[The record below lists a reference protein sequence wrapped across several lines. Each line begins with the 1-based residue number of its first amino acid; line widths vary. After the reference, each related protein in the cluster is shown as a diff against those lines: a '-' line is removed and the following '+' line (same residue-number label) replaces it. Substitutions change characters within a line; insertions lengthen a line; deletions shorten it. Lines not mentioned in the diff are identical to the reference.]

1 MDCLNYTIDKCVE
14 AFSTMRE
21 GMPPFSVLQPH
32 QTHTDNVV
40 VVERRD
46 MTREDLLGV
55 DALVTNLPDFG
66 IAVRTADCV
75 PILMYDGR
83 NGVIAAVHSGW
94 KGTVAKISQKTI
106 RVMEERFGT
115 ETVDVKAVIGPSIG
129 PDSFQV
135 GSEVADK
142 FCEAGFPM
150 EEILT
155 DRGPKEEGTM
165 NGGLHIDLW
174 KANQFLLEEM
184 GVSAPVAEQPVQKDG
199 GRGPHGEMIVSVH
212 PPEGR
217 KDGAAAL
224 QHLRSDA
231 MPGPQQEE
239 HGPVRKMAADLI
251 ECRRRSA
258 FPVFSI

>member
-46 MTREDLLGV
+46 MTREDLRGV

-75 PILMYDGR
+75 PVLMYDGR
-83 NGVIAAVHSGW
+83 NDVIAAVHSGW

-142 FCEAGFPM
+142 FREAGFPM
-150 EEILT
+150 DEILT
-155 DRGPKEEGTM
+155 DRGPREEGTM

-184 GVSAPVAEQPVQKDG
+184 GVKAENIHVTGICTYKNNDKFFSARREGMKC
-199 GRGPHGEMIVSVH
+199 GRIINGIRLSKAQSE
-212 PPEGR
+212 
-217 KDGAAAL
+217 K
-224 QHLRSDA
+224 
-231 MPGPQQEE
+231 
-239 HGPVRKMAADLI
+239 
-251 ECRRRSA
+251 
-258 FPVFSI
+258 